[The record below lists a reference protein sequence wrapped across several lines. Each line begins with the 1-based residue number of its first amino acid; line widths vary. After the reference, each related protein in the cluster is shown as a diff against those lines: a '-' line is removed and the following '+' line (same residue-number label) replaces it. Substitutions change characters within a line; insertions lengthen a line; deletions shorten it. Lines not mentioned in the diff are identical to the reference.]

1 MLSLFTWSEVCLA
14 GWLQQDL
21 VGSLILNL
29 CTFGNLNRAG
39 NRVKNKRPTNGIF
52 DGIRRH
58 RKLTKSNYLWYGQ
71 AQLKLAELMT
81 YSEVDTDAWPK
92 QRAEKQCAPL
102 CSQKRGNYWKTMVFL
117 KRKRLVCTNFASI
130 YKIWGNNFSKLMLP
144 TRTYCIAQNYTQYF
158 VITYKGK

>member
-1 MLSLFTWSEVCLA
+1 MLSFFTWSEVCPA

-29 CTFGNLNRAG
+29 CTFGKSNRAG
-39 NRVKNKRPTNGIF
+39 NRVKNQRSTNRIF
-52 DGIRRH
+52 DGIRRY

-81 YSEVDTDAWPK
+81 HSDDDTDAWPK
-92 QRAEKQCAPL
+92 QRSKRQCAPL
-102 CSQKRGNYWKTMVFL
+102 CSQKRGNYWKNIVFL
-117 KRKRLVCTNFASI
+117 KQKRLVCTTFASTF
-130 YKIWGNNFSKLMLP
+130 KIWGNNFSKLVIP
-144 TRTYCIAQNYTQYF
+144 TRTYCIAQNYTQCF